1 MSMKCRFCSFVF
13 QEKSFILPYDG
24 VCSNQQ
30 NDVYNDQ
37 KLHGFSVYTVAYNP
51 TNDQNNCFR

>member
-1 MSMKCRFCSFVF
+1 M
-13 QEKSFILPYDG
+13 LPYDG

-51 TNDQNNCFR
+51 TNNQNNCFRQGLAKTP